1 MLGANPYNS
10 AARCGS
16 RPPTA
21 ISRPFEEAWIAG
33 ETIFTPI
40 FAVLITPQRT
50 ISLLELWLFCIVLS
64 AFLRKSPS
72 SILYGSPIGQGSVD
86 CDCSTSGKTGKI
98 ERRENPK
105 EE

>member
-21 ISRPFEEAWIAG
+21 ISRPFEEARIAG

-50 ISLLELWLFCIVLS
+50 ISLRELWLFCIILS
-64 AFLRKSPS
+64 DLSEEITVYHTVAWPYLSRNRIPS
-72 SILYGSPIGQGSVD
+72 SSMHQLSTHGSPISQAV
-86 CDCSTSGKTGKI
+86 
-98 ERRENPK
+98 R
-105 EE
+105 